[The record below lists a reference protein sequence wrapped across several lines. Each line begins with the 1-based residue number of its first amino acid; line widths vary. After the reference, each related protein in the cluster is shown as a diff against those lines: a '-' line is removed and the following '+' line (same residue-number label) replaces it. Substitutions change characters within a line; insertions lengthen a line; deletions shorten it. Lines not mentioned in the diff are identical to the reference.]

1 VASPVF
7 SGSKGP
13 LAAGGDCS
21 HEAVQNTQ
29 KIKPQRLSM
38 ENEMGEHLPKEND
51 CENRSL
57 VI

>member
-1 VASPVF
+1 MF

-13 LAAGGDCS
+13 LAAGDCS

-38 ENEMGEHLPKEND
+38 ENEMGENLPKEND
-51 CENRSL
+51 CGENRSL